1 MLVDKMLDMN
11 IYELR
16 YFSMM
21 SKEKVM
27 KTSGINPMKI
37 NLDWPSVKQTGNFSI
52 NINSIQLKEH
62 GHLLTPTGLS
72 NKN

>member
-16 YFSMM
+16 YFSML

-27 KTSGINPMKI
+27 RTSGINPMKI

-52 NINSIQLKEH
+52 SILIQYSLRNMA
-62 GHLLTPTGLS
+62 TC
-72 NKN
+72 